1 MGLKLLVFI
10 FIQIS
15 ATGTAN
21 AMTTLKSGSIFTVA
35 GNDLDSDTILYS
47 MRTSPTTTSFAINQ
61 VTGEITATQDLKYE
75 LTSSFVFNVT
85 ASDSRTS
92 THALYTLTLTSK
104 FVPTLTNELLK
115 MFLQFFFFT
124 FYLIFIVDINTKPTI
139 SSLVLNGVDNLYFP
153 ELTTAA
159 GATLYT
165 PTIYDPDTGQT
176 QTVTINVY
184 PAGQTDMFTVATGS
198 TSLSS
203 SSSSLF

>member
-10 FIQIS
+10 SIQIS
-15 ATGTAN
+15 ATGTTN
-21 AMTTLKSGSIFTVA
+21 AMTTLKSGSIFTVT

-104 FVPTLTNELLK
+104 FVPTLTDELLK
-115 MFLQFFFFT
+115 MFLQFFFT

-203 SSSSLF
+203 SSSLF

>member
-10 FIQIS
+10 SIQIS
-15 ATGTAN
+15 ATGTTN
-21 AMTTLKSGSIFTVA
+21 AMTTLKSGSIFTVT

-104 FVPTLTNELLK
+104 FVPTLTDELLK
-115 MFLQFFFFT
+115 MFLQIFFHILF
-124 FYLIFIVDINTKPTI
+124 
-139 SSLVLNGVDNLYFP
+139 NLYCRYQYK
-153 ELTTAA
+153 A
-159 GATLYT
+159 
-165 PTIYDPDTGQT
+165 DH
-176 QTVTINVY
+176 
-184 PAGQTDMFTVATGS
+184 
-198 TSLSS
+198 
-203 SSSSLF
+203 

>member
-10 FIQIS
+10 SIQIS
-15 ATGTAN
+15 ATGTTN
-21 AMTTLKSGSIFTVA
+21 AMTTLKSGSIFTVT

-61 VTGEITATQDLKYE
+61 VTGKITATQDLKYE

-104 FVPTLTNELLK
+104 FVPTLTDELLK
-115 MFLQFFFFT
+115 MFLQFFFT

-184 PAGQTDMFTVATGS
+184 PTGQTDMFTVATGS

-203 SSSSLF
+203 SSSLF

>member
-15 ATGTAN
+15 ATGTSN
-21 AMTTLKSGSIFTVA
+21 AMTTLKSGSIFTVT

-61 VTGEITATQDLKYE
+61 VTGEITAIQDLKYE

-104 FVPTLTNELLK
+104 FVPTLTDELLK
-115 MFLQFFFFT
+115 MFLQFFFFYIL
-124 FYLIFIVDINTKPTI
+124 F
-139 SSLVLNGVDNLYFP
+139 NLYCRYQYK
-153 ELTTAA
+153 A
-159 GATLYT
+159 
-165 PTIYDPDTGQT
+165 DH
-176 QTVTINVY
+176 
-184 PAGQTDMFTVATGS
+184 
-198 TSLSS
+198 
-203 SSSSLF
+203 